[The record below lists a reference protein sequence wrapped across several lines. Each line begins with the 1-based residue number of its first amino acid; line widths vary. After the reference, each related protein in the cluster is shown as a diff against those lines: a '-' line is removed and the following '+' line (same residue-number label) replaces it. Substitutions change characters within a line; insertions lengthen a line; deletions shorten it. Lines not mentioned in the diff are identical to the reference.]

1 MILGYS
7 HCLIL
12 LKPRR
17 VTGPNRKRATIFLR
31 HGAGMSSDS
40 NPPSQ
45 EFIDWLAKL
54 NLSHYQDAACEWWI
68 TNGAISLSEVI
79 ENWEVFATDLA
90 LKPLERKRVEKDVAN
105 NAFNDSRFNHRLSQE
120 VSEWLSELHLS
131 HYTTQLLHW
140 CQDNGASTME
150 EVWFSWED
158 FSEKLDVKPLE
169 RKRIERDVASRASSP
184 AVPIAPRPTV
194 QPEKGMFGPPE
205 DPRMYQLIEEIGF
218 GVTSK
223 VWKCCRGKDI
233 YAVKVISLKRLRHQ
247 PGFTR
252 IADRLH
258 QEIEI
263 LLSLKHEHVVK
274 LVDVVEEEDCLY
286 LVMELVSGGE
296 LGEWIVK
303 KGVFSE
309 LTARHV
315 FMQIVE
321 GLAYIHSKG
330 IIHRDL
336 KPDNILVDAASTPE
350 KLEVKLSDFGHSR
363 LINDG
368 LMQGLQRRLTA
379 RIGTAMY
386 WAPEV
391 SDPALAAMGYDQS
404 ADVWSLGV
412 VLYVMLIGFF
422 PFESGDHLGDR
433 LQEDVNNLTFK
444 PRSSGPELSADAQD
458 LLRSLLVIDP
468 HKRLPLKKCLS
479 HRWTSGQ
486 LDHRFEYM
494 KLSTDPN
501 PSAVEVRVPL
511 IVKPE
516 AEALQLLRVELQKW
530 MYKFRRFAAIRHGE
544 VIANLGESS
553 QADLP
558 ESKAARRE
566 LQAIVERHCGRGMI
580 VVNDQKMWTAI
591 AGSKNETLHCPV
603 KMQPKHT
610 IQPEKEDST
619 DMDKNTATVAVTSTP
634 TATTA
639 ATAATAVPKKPMVLL
654 TRQGPQLPQT
664 TPVEWTTGSESRST
678 TGPTVESECND
689 MEGARFALTAL
700 QGFWESQRDSSE
712 TYSVKGMDVTR
723 HQRQGNGG
731 VQRRPYSLRWNT
743 SKRCL
748 EWGSGKY
755 YLQPPESLP
764 MMEAVWL
771 ACDGGRGFAWRRSN
785 VGGAN
790 TRKGKGKGAKTRGD
804 STGIEENQTIASR
817 RHGGSTRY

>member
-1 MILGYS
+1 
-7 HCLIL
+7 
-12 LKPRR
+12 
-17 VTGPNRKRATIFLR
+17 
-31 HGAGMSSDS
+31 MSSDS
-40 NPPSQ
+40 NAPTQ

-54 NLSHYQDAACEWWI
+54 SLSHYQDAACEWWVA
-68 TNGAISLSEVI
+68 NGAISLSEVI
-79 ENWEVFATDLA
+79 ENWEAFVTDLQ
-90 LKPLERKRVEKDVAN
+90 LKPLERKRVEKDVASASSN
-105 NAFNDSRFNHRLSQE
+105 LHFHHRLSQE
-120 VSEWLSELHLS
+120 VTDWLQELHLS
-131 HYTTQLLHW
+131 HYTTPLLQW
-140 CQDNGASTME
+140 CKENGASTMAE
-150 EVWFSWED
+150 LWLSWEIFAD
-158 FSEKLDVKPLE
+158 QLQLKPFE
-169 RKRIERDVASRASSP
+169 RKRMERDVASRPTASPFASRPVAP
-184 AVPIAPRPTV
+184 AADRV
-194 QPEKGMFGPPE
+194 FGPPE

-252 IADRLH
+252 MNDRLH

-263 LLSLKHEHVVK
+263 LLSLKHEHIVK

-286 LVMELVSGGE
+286 LVMELISGGE

-303 KGVFSE
+303 KGVFDE
-309 LTARHV
+309 LSARHV
-315 FMQIVE
+315 FMQIAQ

-336 KPDNILVDAASTPE
+336 KPDNILVDESSTAE
-350 KLEVKLSDFGHSR
+350 KLSVKLSDFGHSR
-363 LINDG
+363 LMNDG
-368 LMQGLQRRLTA
+368 SSVPGLQRRLTA

-391 SDPALAAMGYDQS
+391 SDPTRAALGYDQS
-404 ADVWSLGV
+404 ADLWSLGV

-422 PFESGDHLGDR
+422 PFENGDHLGDR

-444 PRSSGPELSADAQD
+444 PRSSGPELSPDVQD

-468 HKRLPLKKCLS
+468 QKRLPLTQCLG

-486 LDHRFEYM
+486 LDSRLEYM

-516 AEALQLLRVELQKW
+516 AEALQLLRVDLQKW
-530 MYKFRRFAAIRHGE
+530 MYKFRRFAAMRHGE

-591 AGSKNETLHCPV
+591 AESKNETLQCPV
-603 KMQPKHT
+603 TVSAPARAELPVAAPKR
-610 IQPEKEDST
+610 
-619 DMDKNTATVAVTSTP
+619 A
-634 TATTA
+634 
-639 ATAATAVPKKPMVLL
+639 MVLL
-654 TRQGPQLPQT
+654 TRP
-664 TPVEWTTGSESRST
+664 RAN
-678 TGPTVESECND
+678 PTMESEGDSGNTGNTAAPETVVSGEPGETD
-689 MEGARFALTAL
+689 MNGARFAVAAL
-700 QGFWESQRDSSE
+700 QGFWESQRDPSE
-712 TYSVKGMDVTR
+712 TYSVHGLDVTR
-723 HQRQGNGG
+723 HQWQNSSM
-731 VQRRPYSLRWNT
+731 QKRPFSLRWNPT
-743 SKRCL
+743 KRCL

-755 YLQPPESLP
+755 FLQAPSALP

-771 ACDGGRGFAWRRSN
+771 ARDGGRGFAWRRCSA
-785 VGGAN
+785 G
-790 TRKGKGKGAKTRGD
+790 KGKGKGGKGKSRGE
-804 STGIEENQTIASR
+804 I
-817 RHGGSTRY
+817 GGERDHPSERGHAGPTRY